1 MSYHGQAHVFR
12 RRCRLLALD
21 IIHSLSKGANVGHS
35 LNTNPGKAVDLAIE
49 HAGTLPS
56 HYYVAPQLLEREK
69 WSIFWRTW
77 QIVGRSEQVRNS
89 GDYFT
94 ADLLGE
100 PLLIA
105 RGADGTLR
113 GFYNVCRHRAGPP
126 AEGSGSRKVFRC
138 GYHGWTYGLDGRL
151 LNAPEMDGVKNFCAE
166 DLRLR
171 PIHVGEWEGQVF
183 ANLDPNAEP
192 PNVEPLMDALREL
205 PLQAAKYNFGK
216 MRLCGR
222 REYHMQCNWKV
233 YIDNYLE
240 GYHLPSVHPS
250 LNREL
255 DYNSYETTLFENHS
269 LQSSPIRGPENES
282 SCRSEIST
290 VEWRSE
296 RRVFL
301 DFSKLDAQLLSGQ
314 CLAQYCSAHRTRNL
328 YGDLRMVFPAGTGT
342 AIEETISFSDEI
354 QLEDGHICEVVHRNL
369 KSQSY
374 DTGRY
379 SVKQEQGV
387 HHFHLL
393 YLDAIHSGR

>member
-1 MSYHGQAHVFR
+1 M
-12 RRCRLLALD
+12 
-21 IIHSLSKGANVGHS
+21 GHS
-35 LNTNPGKAVDLAIE
+35 RNTNPGEAVDLAIE
-49 HAGTLPS
+49 HAGTLSS

-192 PNVEPLMDALREL
+192 PNVGPLMDALREL
-205 PLQAAKYNFGK
+205 PIQAAKYNFGK

-255 DYNSYETTLFENHS
+255 DYTRYLTTPFNKHS
-269 LQSSPIRGPENES
+269 LQASPIRGPENES
-282 SCRSEIST
+282 S
-290 VEWRSE
+290 VD
-296 RRVFL
+296 RRYKQS
-301 DFSKLDAQLLSGQ
+301 D
-314 CLAQYCSAHRTRNL
+314 
-328 YGDLRMVFPAGTGT
+328 GDLSAEYFWIFPNWMLNCYPDNVSLNIVLPTGPETCKAIFEWYFPPDQGT
-342 AIEETISFSDEI
+342 AIEETMRFSDEI